1 MLQLKNI
8 VKDYVSGDTTVNAL
22 KGVDLSFRNS
32 EFVSIL
38 GQSGCGKTTLL
49 NIVGGLDQYTS
60 GDLVINGKSTKSF
73 TDRDWD
79 NYRNHKIGFVF
90 QSYNLISHQSVLSNV
105 ELALTLSGVSKT
117 VRRKKAIEA
126 LEKVGLGDQ
135 IHKKPSQMSGG
146 QMQRVAIA
154 RALVNDPDILL
165 ADEPTGALDSET
177 SVQIMDILK
186 EISNEKLVLMVTH
199 NPDLAEK
206 YSTRIIK
213 LLDGEI
219 ISDSAPFESADEQT
233 ATEQDSK
240 PSMSFL
246 TALSLSMNNLLT
258 KKARTLLT
266 SFAGSIGIIGIALIL
281 SVSSGVKA
289 YIDSVQKD
297 TLSSYPITIEA
308 ESVDATELMRNIM
321 GANEKKTDHKLDKVY
336 SSSAF
341 YDMVNA
347 MNSTET
353 NKNNLE
359 KFKKFIEKDSKPF
372 GDNLSA
378 VQYQYDLNLNIYT
391 KDIDGK
397 IIKSDIEEL
406 ISDLY
411 GLSDDSFSKNAM
423 SNNPMLTSFGAMNVW
438 EELLPGENGALHNK
452 ILEEQYDVIYGSWPK
467 KYNDIMLIV
476 DQNNEISDLCL
487 YALGLE
493 SSENMKKIMQAAMN
507 GEKVKAKEN
516 SWSYK
521 EICEMDFNVILAS
534 DMYSYDRTT
543 KHYKDLSLTKDG
555 LEYLYDN
562 GTKLNVCGILRPN
575 EDAASS
581 MITGSIAYTSALTDY
596 VIDKAYDNA
605 VVKKQLKNKDTDVI
619 NGLKFDTG
627 EEIKL
632 SEQEKATEITK
643 YFNSLSKSDK
653 AKMFVTISSVPDK
666 EYISQQIELMINGKS
681 REDII
686 SLIVENSD
694 NVDMDKETLTKYLNS
709 MDDAKFDEYTNKMFS
724 EFVKQQYAAGV
735 EEQFAAYTAEQLCLM
750 FDSALNSYTIE
761 KVASLYDDYMPQT
774 ISDSTYE
781 DNLIKLGCVDV
792 DSPIRINLYAST
804 FENKDNIADII
815 TKYNDDVKKS
825 DEINYTDYVALLMS
839 SITTI
844 VNAISYVLIAFV
856 AISLIVSSI
865 MIGIITYISVLERTK
880 EIGILRA
887 IGASKKDISRVFN
900 AETLIIGFSSGAI
913 GIIITL
919 LLNLVINVILH
930 ALTGIP
936 TLNAVLYPIG
946 AILLVVISMALT
958 LIAGILPSRI
968 AAKKDPVVALRTE

>member
-8 VKDYVSGDTTVNAL
+8 VKDYVSGDSTVRAL
-22 KGVDLSFRNS
+22 KGVNLSFRNS

-49 NIVGGLDQYTS
+49 NIIGGLDQYTS
-60 GDLVINGKSTKSF
+60 GDLIINGKSTKSF
-73 TDRDWD
+73 SDRDWD
-79 NYRNHKIGFVF
+79 NYRNHKVGFVF

-105 ELALTLSGVSKT
+105 ELALTLSGVSKS

-186 EISNEKLVLMVTH
+186 EISKEKLIIMVTH
-199 NPDLAEK
+199 NPELAEK

-213 LLDGEI
+213 LLDGET
-219 ISDSAPFESADEQT
+219 ISDSEPFDVVDDEMSS
-233 ATEQDSK
+233 EQETK
-240 PSMSFL
+240 PSMSFF

-308 ESVDATELMRNIM
+308 ESVDATQLMRNIM
-321 GANEKKTDHKLDKVY
+321 GANEKKSDHKLDRVY

-353 NKNNLE
+353 NKNNLK
-359 KFKKFIEKDSKPF
+359 KFKKYIEKDSKPF
-372 GDNLSA
+372 GDSLSA
-378 VQYQYDLNLNIYT
+378 VQYQYNLNLNIYT
-391 KDIDGK
+391 KDIDGQ
-397 IIKSDIEEL
+397 IIKSDIEKL
-406 ISDLY
+406 ISELY
-411 GLSDDSFSKNAM
+411 GISDGSISENAM
-423 SNNPMLTSFGAMNVW
+423 AKNPMISSFGAMNIW
-438 EELLPGENGALHNK
+438 EELLPGENGALHNE

-476 DQNNEISDLCL
+476 DKNNEISDLCL

-493 SSENMKKIMQAAMN
+493 SSENMKKIMKAAMN
-507 GEKVKAKEN
+507 GEKIKPKES

-521 EICEMDFNVILAS
+521 EICKMDFNVILAS
-534 DMYSYDRTT
+534 DMYSYDRAS
-543 KHYKDLSLTKDG
+543 KQYKNLSLTKDG

-562 GTKLNVCGILRPN
+562 GMKLNVCGILRPN
-575 EDAASS
+575 ESAASS

-605 VVKKQLKNKDTDVI
+605 VVKKQLKNKDIDVLS
-619 NGLKFDTG
+619 GLKFDTG
-627 EEIKL
+627 EEIQL
-632 SEQEKATEITK
+632 SLEEKSLEITK

-653 AKMFVTISSVPDK
+653 AKMFVTISSVPEK
-666 EYISQQIELMINGKS
+666 EYVTQQIEYMIGGKS
-681 REDII
+681 REEII
-686 SLIVENSD
+686 TLVVENAD
-694 NVDMDKETLTKYLNS
+694 NVDMDKDTLKKYLNS
-709 MDDAKFDEYTNKMFS
+709 MDENKFNEYINKMFS
-724 EFVKQQYAAGV
+724 EVIKQQYATKT
-735 EEQFAAYTAEQLCLM
+735 EEQMALYTADQLCAM
-750 FDSALNSYTIE
+750 FDGALASYSQE
-761 KVASLYDDYMPQT
+761 KLGELYDNYMPQT
-774 ISDSTYE
+774 ISDSTYK

-792 DSPIRINLYAST
+792 DSPTRINLYAST
-804 FENKDNIADII
+804 FEDKDEISNKISA
-815 TKYNDDVKKS
+815 YNDTVKEN
-825 DEINYTDYVALLMS
+825 DEINYTDYVAILMS

-844 VNAISYVLIAFV
+844 INAISYVLIAFV
-856 AISLIVSSI
+856 AISLVVSSI

-900 AETLIIGFSSGAI
+900 AETLIIGFASGAI
-913 GIIITL
+913 GIGITL
-919 LLNLVINVILH
+919 LLNILINIILH
-930 ALTGIP
+930 AVTGIP
-936 TLNAVLYPIG
+936 TLNAILHPFG
-946 AILLVVISMALT
+946 AILLVVISMTLT

>member
-8 VKDYVSGDTTVNAL
+8 VKDYISGDSTVRAL
-22 KGVDLSFRNS
+22 KGVDLSFRSS

-49 NIVGGLDQYTS
+49 NIIGGLDQYTS
-60 GDLVINGKSTKSF
+60 GDLIINGKSTKSF
-73 TDRDWD
+73 SDRDWD
-79 NYRNHKIGFVF
+79 NYRNHNVGFVF

-105 ELALTLSGVSKT
+105 ELALTLSGVSKS
-117 VRRKKAIEA
+117 VRKQKAIDA
-126 LEKVGLGDQ
+126 LTKVGLGDQ
-135 IHKKPSQMSGG
+135 IYKKPSQMSGG

-177 SVQIMDILK
+177 NLQIMDILK
-186 EISNEKLVLMVTH
+186 EISSEKLVIMVTH
-199 NPDLAEK
+199 NPELAEK

-219 ISDSAPFESADEQT
+219 VSDSSPAEAVAE
-233 ATEQDSK
+233 ATIDDNDVK

-308 ESVDATELMRNIM
+308 ESVDANELMRNIM
-321 GANEKKTDHKLDKVY
+321 DADNKKVAHKLDRVY

-341 YDMVNA
+341 YDMINA

-359 KFKKFIEKDSKPF
+359 KFKKYIEKDTKPF
-372 GDNLSA
+372 GDSLSA
-378 VQYQYDLNLNIYT
+378 VQYEYNLNLNIYT
-391 KDIDGK
+391 KDTEGQ
-397 IIKSDIEEL
+397 IIKSDIEDLVSE
-406 ISDLY
+406 LY
-411 GLSDDSFSKNAM
+411 GFSDTSIANTAM
-423 SNNPMLTSFGAMNVW
+423 AKNPMLSSFGAMNAW
-438 EELLPGENGALHNK
+438 EELLPGENGNLHNEL
-452 ILEEQYDVIYGSWPK
+452 LEEQYDIIYGSWPK

-493 SSENMKKIMQAAMN
+493 SSENMKKIMNAAMK
-507 GEKVKAKEN
+507 GEKIKRREN

-521 EICEMDFNVILAS
+521 EICDMEFNVILAS
-534 DMYSYDRTT
+534 DMYSYDSTSKKYR
-543 KHYKDLSLTKDG
+543 DLSLTKDG

-575 EDAASS
+575 ENTASS
-581 MITGSIAYTSALTDY
+581 MISGSIAYTTALTDY
-596 VIDKAYDNA
+596 VIDKAYDNS
-605 VVKKQLKNKDTDVI
+605 VVKKQLKNKDIDVLS
-619 NGLKFDTG
+619 GLKFDTG

-632 SEQEKATEITK
+632 SDEQKATAITE

-653 AKMFVTISSVPDK
+653 AKMFVTVSSNPED
-666 EYISQQIELMINGKS
+666 EYISGQIEAMIGSKS
-681 REDII
+681 REEII
-686 SLIVENSD
+686 DMVIQNAD
-694 NVDMDKETLTKYLNS
+694 NTDMDKNTLAKYLNS
-709 MDDAKFDEYTNKMFS
+709 MDQTKFDEYVNKMFS
-724 EFVKQQYAAGV
+724 EVIKQQYATGI
-735 EEQFAAYTAEQLCLM
+735 EEQFANYTTEQLCGM
-750 FDSALNSYTIE
+750 FDAALASYTLE
-761 KVASLYDDYMPQT
+761 KLSVLYDNHMPQT
-774 ISDSTYE
+774 ISDSTYK

-792 DSPIRINLYAST
+792 DSPIRINLYSST
-804 FENKDNIADII
+804 FEDKDKISDII
-815 TKYNDDVKKS
+815 SGYNENVKES
-825 DEINYTDYVALLMS
+825 DEISYTDYVALLMS

-844 VNAISYVLIAFV
+844 INAISYVLIAFV
-856 AISLIVSSI
+856 AISLVVSSI

-900 AETLIIGFSSGAI
+900 AETLIIGFASGAI
-913 GIIITL
+913 GIGITL
-919 LLNLVINVILH
+919 LLNLLINVILH
-930 ALTGIP
+930 SLTGIQN
-936 TLNAVLYPIG
+936 LNAFLYPIG
-946 AILLVVISMALT
+946 AIMLVIISMALT

>member
-1 MLQLKNI
+1 MLQLRNI
-8 VKDYVSGDTTVNAL
+8 IKDYIGGDVNVRAL
-22 KGVDLSFRNS
+22 KNVNLSFRDA
-32 EFVSIL
+32 EFVSVL

-49 NIVGGLDQYTS
+49 NIIGGLDQYSS
-60 GDLVINGKSTKSF
+60 GDLIINGKSTKSF

-79 NYRNHKIGFVF
+79 NYRNHKVGFVF

-105 ELALTLSGVSKT
+105 ELALTLSGVPKS
-117 VRRKKAIEA
+117 VRRKKAIDA
-126 LEKVGLGDQ
+126 LTKVGLKDQ
-135 IHKKPSQMSGG
+135 INKKPAQMSGG

-177 SVQIMDILK
+177 SIQIMDILK
-186 EISNEKLVLMVTH
+186 EISKEKLVIMVTH
-199 NPDLAEK
+199 NPELAEK

-213 LLDGEI
+213 LLDGNI
-219 ISDSAPFESADEQT
+219 ISDSMPAEAEET
-233 ATEQDSK
+233 LNNINDSLK
-240 PSMSFL
+240 PSMSFI
-246 TALSLSMNNLLT
+246 TALSLSLNNLLT

-321 GANEKKTDHKLDKVY
+321 GADEKEVDHKLDKVY

-341 YDMVNA
+341 YDMINA
-347 MNSTET
+347 FNSTET
-353 NKNNLE
+353 NKNNLK
-359 KFKKFIEKDSKPF
+359 KFKKYIEKDSDPF
-372 GDNLSA
+372 GENLSA

-391 KDIDGK
+391 KDTENK
-397 IIKSDIEEL
+397 IIKSDIEDLVSE
-406 ISDLY
+406 LY
-411 GLSDDSFSKNAM
+411 GFTEDSLSQTAMSKN
-423 SNNPMLTSFGAMNVW
+423 PMIAGFGSMNVW
-438 EELLPGENGALHNK
+438 EELLPGENGVLHNE
-452 ILEEQYDVIYGSWPK
+452 ILEEQYDIIYGSWPK

-493 SSENMKKIMQAAMN
+493 SSENMKKIMKAALN
-507 GEKVKAKEN
+507 GEKIKHKEN

-521 EICEMDFNVILAS
+521 EICEMEFNLILAS
-534 DMYSYDRTT
+534 DMYSYDRAT
-543 KHYKDLSLTKDG
+543 KQYKDLSLTNDG

-575 EDAASS
+575 TDASSS
-581 MITGSIAYTSALTDY
+581 MISGSIAYTSALTDY
-596 VIDKAYDNA
+596 VIDKAYENE
-605 VVKKQLKNKDTDVI
+605 VVKKQLKNKDTDVLS
-619 NGLKFDTG
+619 GLKFDNG
-627 EEIKL
+627 EEVIL
-632 SEQEKATEITK
+632 TDDEKADDITK
-643 YFNSLSKSDK
+643 YFNNLSKSDK

-666 EYISQQIELMINGKS
+666 EYISQQITTIIGDKTKDEIINMVLE
-681 REDII
+681 RAD
-686 SLIVENSD
+686 EN
-694 NVDMDKETLTKYLNS
+694 DMDKDTLVKYLNS
-709 MDDAKFDEYTNKMFS
+709 MDQNKFDEYIYKMFG
-724 EFVKQQYAAGV
+724 EAVKEQYALNV
-735 EEQFAAYTAEQLCLM
+735 EEHFASYTADQL
-750 FDSALNSYTIE
+750 SAMLLTTIASYDA
-761 KVASLYDDYMPQT
+761 KKLANLYDNYMPQT
-774 ISDSTYE
+774 ISNSTYE
-781 DNLIKLGCVDV
+781 ENLIKLGCVDV
-792 DSPIRINLYAST
+792 NSPIKINLYADT
-804 FENKDNIADII
+804 FEDKDEISNKIVQ
-815 TKYNDDVKKS
+815 YNDNVNES

-844 VNAISYVLIAFV
+844 INAISYVLIAFV
-856 AISLIVSSI
+856 AISLVVSSI

-900 AETLIIGFSSGAI
+900 AETLIIGFTSGALGI
-913 GIIITL
+913 GITL
-919 LLNLVINVILH
+919 LINLLINLILH

-936 TLNAVLYPIG
+936 NLNAVLYPIG
-946 AILLVVISMALT
+946 AIILVLISMILT

>member
-8 VKDYVSGDTTVNAL
+8 YKEYLTGDTKVEAL
-22 KGVDLSFRNS
+22 KGIDLSFRKS

-49 NIVGGLDQYTS
+49 NIIGGLDQYTS
-60 GDLVINGKSTKSF
+60 GDLVINGKSTKAFS
-73 TDRDWD
+73 DREWD
-79 NYRNHKIGFVF
+79 NYRNHKVGFVF

-105 ELALTLSGVSKT
+105 ELALTLSGVPK
-117 VRRKKAIEA
+117 VIRRKKAIDA
-126 LEKVGLGDQ
+126 LTKVGLGDQ
-135 IHKKPSQMSGG
+135 IYKKPSQMSGG

-186 EISNEKLVLMVTH
+186 EISNEKLVVMVTH
-199 NPDLAEK
+199 NPELAEK

-213 LLDGEI
+213 LLDGQKVA
-219 ISDSAPFESADEQT
+219 DSNPIELSNEN
-233 ATEQDSK
+233 EERKSEVN

-246 TALSLSMNNLLT
+246 TALSLSKNNLLT

-281 SVSSGVKA
+281 SVSTGVKT

-297 TLSSYPITIEA
+297 TLSSYPIMIEA

-321 GANEKKTDHKLDKVY
+321 GASEKKRDHKLDKVY

-341 YDMVNA
+341 YDMLNA
-347 MNSTET
+347 MSSADT
-353 NKNNLE
+353 NKNNLQ
-359 KFKKFIEKDSKPF
+359 KFKKYIEKDSDPF
-372 GDNLSA
+372 GENLSA
-378 VQYQYDLNLNIYT
+378 VQYEYDLKLNVYT
-391 KDIDGK
+391 KDQEGN
-397 IIKSDIEEL
+397 IIESDIQKLVTE
-406 ISDLY
+406 LY
-411 GLSDDSFSKNAM
+411 GISNESMSQFSSA
-423 SNNPMLTSFGAMNVW
+423 NNPMLSAFGGMNVW
-438 EELLPGENGALHNK
+438 EEMLPGENGTLHNK

-476 DQNNEISDLCL
+476 DKNNEISDLCL

-493 SSENMKKIMQAAMN
+493 SSEDMKKIMQAYLN
-507 GEKVKAKEN
+507 GEKIKAKEN
-516 SWSYK
+516 SWTYK
-521 EICEMDFNVILAS
+521 EICDMEFNVILAS
-534 DMYSYDRTT
+534 DMYRYDRAT
-543 KHYKDLSLTKDG
+543 KSYKNLSESKDG

-575 EDAASS
+575 DSAAAS

-596 VIDKAYDNA
+596 VIEEAYNNET
-605 VVKKQLKNKDTDVI
+605 VKKQLKNKDTDI
-619 NGLKFDTG
+619 ISGLKFDNG
-627 EEIKL
+627 ENIEL
-632 SEQEKATEITK
+632 TAQQKADEITK

-653 AKMFVTISSVPDK
+653 ADMFVKINSVPTD
-666 EYISQQIELMINGKS
+666 EYIKAQIEAMVGTKS
-681 REDII
+681 REEITVQ
-686 SLIVENSD
+686 IVDNAD
-694 NVDMDKETLTKYLNS
+694 NVDMDKDTLQKYLNS
-709 MDDAKFDEYTNKMFS
+709 MDQDKFNEYTNKIFT
-724 EFVKQQYAAGV
+724 EAIRQQYAVAI
-735 EEQFAAYTAEQLCLM
+735 EEQFAAYTNEQLSGMLDM
-750 FDSALNSYTIE
+750 AIPNYTLEQLTSFYDS
-761 KVASLYDDYMPQT
+761 YMPQT
-774 ISDSTYE
+774 ISDSTYKE
-781 DNLIKLGCVDV
+781 NLIKLGCVDL
-792 DSPIRINLYAST
+792 DSPKKINLYAST
-804 FENKDNIADII
+804 FEAKDAIADTI
-815 TKYNDDVKKS
+815 TEYNGDVKES
-825 DEINYTDYVALLMS
+825 DEIKYTDYVALLMS

-844 VNAISYVLIAFV
+844 INAISYVLIAFV

-900 AETLIIGFSSGAI
+900 AETLIIGFASGII
-913 GIIITL
+913 GIGVTL
-919 LLNLVINVILH
+919 LFNILINIILH
-930 ALTGIP
+930 ALTGLP
-936 TLNAVLYPIG
+936 NLNAVLPPI
-946 AILLVVISMALT
+946 AAVVLVVISMILT

>member
-8 VKDYVSGDTTVNAL
+8 VKDYVSGDSTVRAL
-22 KGVDLSFRNS
+22 KGVNLSFRNS

-49 NIVGGLDQYTS
+49 NIIGGLDQYTS
-60 GDLVINGKSTKSF
+60 GDLIINGKSTKSF
-73 TDRDWD
+73 SDRDWD

-105 ELALTLSGVSKT
+105 ELALTLSGVSKS
-117 VRRKKAIEA
+117 VRKKKAIEA

-186 EISNEKLVLMVTH
+186 EISKEKLIIMVTH
-199 NPDLAEK
+199 NPELAEK

-219 ISDSAPFESADEQT
+219 ISDSKPFDAVDDEASSAQET
-233 ATEQDSK
+233 K
-240 PSMSFL
+240 PSMSFF

-308 ESVDATELMRNIM
+308 ESVDATQLMRNIM
-321 GANEKKTDHKLDKVY
+321 GANEKKSDHKLDRVY

-353 NKNNLE
+353 NKNNLK
-359 KFKKFIEKDSKPF
+359 KFKKYIEKDSKPF
-372 GDNLSA
+372 GDSLSA
-378 VQYQYDLNLNIYT
+378 VQYQYNLNLNIYT
-391 KDIDGK
+391 KDIDGQ
-397 IIKSDIEEL
+397 IIKSDIEKL
-406 ISDLY
+406 ISELY
-411 GLSDDSFSKNAM
+411 GISDGSISENAM
-423 SNNPMLTSFGAMNVW
+423 AKNPMISSFGAMNIW
-438 EELLPGENGALHNK
+438 EELLPGENGALHNE

-476 DQNNEISDLCL
+476 DKNNEISDLCL

-493 SSENMKKIMQAAMN
+493 SSENMKKIMKAAMN
-507 GEKVKAKEN
+507 GEKVKHKEN

-521 EICEMDFNVILAS
+521 EICKMDFNVILAS
-534 DMYSYDRTT
+534 DMYSYDRAS
-543 KHYKDLSLTKDG
+543 KQYKNLSLTKDG

-562 GTKLNVCGILRPN
+562 GMKLNVCGILRPN
-575 EDAASS
+575 ESAASS

-605 VVKKQLKNKDTDVI
+605 VVKKQLKNKDLDVLS
-619 NGLKFDTG
+619 GLKFDTG
-627 EEIKL
+627 EEIQL
-632 SEQEKATEITK
+632 SLEEKSLEITK

-653 AKMFVTISSVPDK
+653 AKMFVTISSVPEK
-666 EYISQQIELMINGKS
+666 EYVTQQIEYMVGDKS
-681 REDII
+681 REEII
-686 SLIVENSD
+686 ALVVENAD
-694 NVDMDKETLTKYLNS
+694 NVDMDKDTLTKYLNS
-709 MDDAKFDEYTNKMFS
+709 MDENKFNEYINKMFS
-724 EFVKQQYAAGV
+724 EVIKQQYATKT
-735 EEQFAAYTAEQLCLM
+735 EEQMALYTADQLCVM
-750 FDSALNSYTIE
+750 FDSALASYSQE
-761 KVASLYDDYMPQT
+761 KLGELYDNYMPQT
-774 ISDSTYE
+774 ISDSTYK

-792 DSPIRINLYAST
+792 DSPTRINLYAST
-804 FENKDNIADII
+804 FEDKDEISNKISA
-815 TKYNDDVKKS
+815 YNDTVKKN
-825 DEINYTDYVALLMS
+825 DEINYTDYVAILMS

-844 VNAISYVLIAFV
+844 INAISYVLIAFV
-856 AISLIVSSI
+856 AISLVVSSI

-900 AETLIIGFSSGAI
+900 AETLIIGFASGAI
-913 GIIITL
+913 GIGITL
-919 LLNLVINVILH
+919 LLNILINIILH
-930 ALTGIP
+930 AVTGIP
-936 TLNAVLYPIG
+936 TLNAILHPFG
-946 AILLVVISMALT
+946 AILLVVISMTLT

>member
-1 MLQLKNI
+1 MLRLKNI
-8 VKDYVSGDTTVNAL
+8 VKDYISGDTTVNAL
-22 KGVDLSFRNS
+22 KGIDLSFRNS

-60 GDLVINGKSTKSF
+60 GDLVINGRSTKSF

-79 NYRNHKIGFVF
+79 NYRNHKVGFVF

-105 ELALTLSGVSKT
+105 ELALTLSGVSKS

-126 LEKVGLGDQ
+126 LEKVGLKDQ
-135 IHKKPSQMSGG
+135 IYKKPSQMSGG

-186 EISNEKLVLMVTH
+186 EISKEKLVIMVTH
-199 NPDLAEK
+199 NPELAEK

-219 ISDSAPFESADEQT
+219 ISDSKPLEDVEEEESKP
-233 ATEQDSK
+233 QDAK

-281 SVSSGVKA
+281 SVSSGVKT

-308 ESVDATELMRNIM
+308 ETVDATELMRNIM
-321 GANEKKTDHKLDKVY
+321 GANEKKTDHKLDRVY

-341 YDMVNA
+341 YDMVNV

-353 NKNNLE
+353 SKNNLE
-359 KFKKFIEKDSKPF
+359 KFKKYIEKDSKPF
-372 GDNLSA
+372 GDSLSA
-378 VQYQYDLNLNIYT
+378 VQYEYNLNLNIYT
-391 KDIDGK
+391 KDTDDN

-411 GLSDDSFSKNAM
+411 GFSEGSISKTAM
-423 SNNPMLTSFGAMNVW
+423 SSNPMISNFGAMNVW
-438 EELLPGENGALHNK
+438 EELLPGENGALHNE

-476 DQNNEISDLCL
+476 DKNNEISDLCL

-493 SSENMKKIMQAAMN
+493 SSENMKKLMKAAMN
-507 GEKVKAKEN
+507 GEKVKIKEN

-521 EICEMDFNVILAS
+521 EICKMDFNVILAS
-534 DMYSYDRTT
+534 DMYSYDRVS
-543 KHYKDLSLTKDG
+543 KKYKDLSLTKDG

-575 EDAASS
+575 DDAASS
-581 MITGSIAYTSALTDY
+581 MISGSIAYTTALTDY
-596 VIDKAYDNA
+596 VIEKAYDNGI
-605 VVKKQLKNKDTDVI
+605 VKKQLKNKDTDVI
-619 NGLKFDTG
+619 TGLKFDTG

-632 SEQEKATEITK
+632 SKKEKANEITK
-643 YFNSLSKSDK
+643 HFNSLSVSDK
-653 AKMFVTISSVPDK
+653 AKMFVTINSVPED
-666 EYISQQIELMINGKS
+666 EYVSSQIATMIGQKS
-681 REDII
+681 REEII
-686 SLIVENSD
+686 SMIAENYD
-694 NVDMDKETLTKYLNS
+694 NDEMDKETLIKYLNS
-709 MDDAKFDEYTNKMFS
+709 MDDAKFNEYTNKMFS
-724 EFVKQQYAAGV
+724 EVIRQQYAQSV
-735 EEQFAAYTAEQLCLM
+735 EVQFSSYSAEQLSAM
-750 FDSALNSYTIE
+750 FDTAIASYTQE
-761 KVASLYDDYMPQT
+761 KLAKLHDDYMPQT

-792 DSPIRINLYAST
+792 DSPIKINLYAST
-804 FENKDNIADII
+804 FEDKDVIADKIAA
-815 TKYNDDVKKS
+815 YNDKVKES
-825 DEINYTDYVALLMS
+825 DEINYTDYVAILMS

-844 VNAISYVLIAFV
+844 INAISYVLIAFV

-900 AETLIIGFSSGAI
+900 AETLIIGFASGAI
-913 GIIITL
+913 GIGITL
-919 LLNLVINVILH
+919 LLNILINIILRT
-930 ALTGIP
+930 LTGIP
-936 TLNAVLYPIG
+936 NLSAVLYPIG
-946 AILLVVISMALT
+946 AIALVIISMTLT